1 MSWLLDT
8 NVVSEMMRPHPEP
21 RVAHYLDSIATHG
34 LHVSAITVWEIHNGI
49 GRLDDLAR
57 RDELERRFTGIL
69 NDLFEDRVLDWTARD
84 ALECA
89 RIMEVGRRRGEPLDD
104 HLPDAMIAGSAA
116 SRGLVVVTRNT
127 GGFRGTGVRT
137 VDPWRRPTHTGYSQD

>member
-21 RVAHYLDSIATHG
+21 RVARFLDGIATRG
-34 LHVSAITVWEIHNGI
+34 LHVSAITVWEIHDGI
-49 GRLDDLAR
+49 RRLDDSAR
-57 RDELERRFTGIL
+57 RDELEKRFEGIL

-89 RIMEVGRRRGEPLDD
+89 RIMEVRRRRGEPLEGR
-104 HLPDAMIAGSAA
+104 LRDAMLAGSAI

-127 GGFRGTGVRT
+127 GDFRDAGVRA
-137 VDPWRRPTHTGYSQD
+137 VDPWRGRGGMSD

>member
-21 RVAHYLDSIATHG
+21 RVGRFLDSIATQG

-57 RDELERRFTGIL
+57 RDELERRFAGIL

-84 ALECA
+84 AQACA
-89 RIMEVGRRRGEPLDD
+89 HIMEVRRRQGEPLDD
-104 HLPDAMIAGSAA
+104 HLPDAMLAGSAA
-116 SRGLVVVTRNT
+116 IRGFVVVTRNT
-127 GGFRGTGVRT
+127 RDFRDTGVRT
-137 VDPWRRPTHTGYSQD
+137 VDPWRQSSHK